1 MPNAPTS
8 PVALQRP
15 SPRSLTFY
23 GVRES
28 TPGPQWRAVYDAT
41 SPAYRAWYLRDTH
54 RPRPTL
60 QVAQRMLAS
69 HMPELVPTWEHL
81 SELTDGDETIARM
94 LTQWNPP
101 AFLSGCS
108 QAVLHGDTP
117 VLVRNYDY
125 RPDLCERV
133 VYSSALTG
141 RRVLGMSDCLWGL
154 LDGMN
159 DAGLAVSLT
168 FGGRAEVGEGFGIP
182 LVLRYLLEVTETLAE
197 ATAVLSRLPVS
208 MAYNVTVLD
217 RNADAATVF
226 VAPGERP
233 EVTRIGAVAN
243 HRGTS
248 PDWPEHARAFR
259 SIERQQALLRAL
271 AGRPTPEALVDQLL
285 RPPMYSTAYEQGFG
299 TMYTAAYRPA
309 EGVADF
315 VWPSSTWRRTFDSPS
330 GTHEAVLGVPREDGE
345 QRPYSR
351 EPVERFDE
359 SRRGDKP
366 RLVTSSNH
374 PAPITPDEHGTSDGR
389 RTPDELA
396 DVARAALRG
405 LADSD
410 DPAAFAHLLRLSA
423 ELGECLG
430 VSARQVA
437 GSRSWSG
444 VADVAGTT
452 RQAAWAR
459 WGRH

>member
-1 MPNAPTS
+1 M
-8 PVALQRP
+8 
-15 SPRSLTFY
+15 TFY
-23 GVRES
+23 GVRED

-41 SPAYRAWYLRDTH
+41 AASYRAWYLGDTR

-60 QVAQRMLAS
+60 DAARSMLGR
-69 HMPELVPTWEHL
+69 HMPELVPTWERL
-81 SELTDGDETIARM
+81 TELTEGDETTARL
-94 LTQWNPP
+94 LTLWNPP

-117 VLVRNYDY
+117 VLARNYDY

-233 EVTRIGAVAN
+233 EVTRVGAVTN

-248 PDWPEHARAFR
+248 PDWPDHARAFR
-259 SIERQQALLRAL
+259 SVERQQALLRAL
-271 AGRPTPEALVDQLL
+271 AARPTPEALVDHLL
-285 RPPMYSTAYEQGFG
+285 RPPLYTTAYEQGFG
-299 TMYTAAYRPA
+299 TLYTAVYRPA

-330 GTHEAVLGVPREDGE
+330 GSHEAVLGVPREAPASASGVPHGSDAT
-345 QRPYSR
+345 PA
-351 EPVERFDE
+351 ERFDGT
-359 SRRGDKP
+359 RRVAQP
-366 RLVTSSNH
+366 RVVTSSH
-374 PAPITPDEHGTSDGR
+374 PWAQG
-389 RTPDELA
+389 TPDELA
-396 DVARAALRG
+396 EAARAAIRG
-405 LADSD
+405 LAASD

-423 ELGECLG
+423 EVGECLG

-444 VADVAGTT
+444 VADLAGTT

>member
-1 MPNAPTS
+1 M
-8 PVALQRP
+8 
-15 SPRSLTFY
+15 TFY
-23 GVRES
+23 GVRENI
-28 TPGPQWRAVYDAT
+28 PGPQWRALFDAT
-41 SPAYRAWYLRDTH
+41 WPAYRAWYLRDTP

-60 QVAQRMLAS
+60 RVARQMLSS
-69 HMPELVPTWEHL
+69 HMPELVPTWERL
-81 SELTDGDETIARM
+81 AELTGGDETAGRM
-94 LTQWNPP
+94 LTLWNPP
-101 AFLSGCS
+101 AFLAGCS
-108 QAVLHGDTP
+108 QAVLQDDTP

-182 LVLRYLLEVTETLAE
+182 LVLRYLLEVTETLEE

-217 RNADAATVF
+217 RNADAATIF

-233 EVTRIGAVAN
+233 EVTRVDAVTN
-243 HRGTS
+243 HRGTT
-248 PDWPEHARAFR
+248 PDWPGHARAFR
-259 SIERQQALLRAL
+259 SVERQQALLRAL
-271 AGRPTPEALVDQLL
+271 AASPTPEALVDHFL
-285 RPPMYSTAYEQGFG
+285 RPPLYNTAYEQGFG
-299 TMYTAAYRPA
+299 TLYTAAYRPT

-330 GTHEAVLGVPREDGE
+330 GTHEAVLGVPREGGVAPTGAG
-345 QRPYSR
+345 RR
-351 EPVERFDE
+351 HTHG
-359 SRRGDKP
+359 RGDTSTERSGAGRRVAHP
-366 RLVTSSNH
+366 RAVTSSDLTAQTTRDRH
-374 PAPITPDEHGTSDGR
+374 GAPDGHGTPDEHGT
-389 RTPDELA
+389 TDELA
-396 DVARAALRG
+396 EAARAALRG
-405 LADSD
+405 LAGSD

-423 ELGECLG
+423 EVGECLG
-430 VSARQVA
+430 LAARQVA

-444 VADVAGTT
+444 VADLAGTT

-459 WGRH
+459 WGRG